1 MGGLC
6 TGATQNLA
14 DLLQSKVVETMLC
27 NSAYLS
33 LLNQSDIE
41 LELLHRTLGISDTL
55 LEYVHN
61 VPPGCG
67 LLKFGDKYIP
77 KDNRLDKESKL
88 YQLFNTNFHEKVEE
102 KRR

>member
-1 MGGLC
+1 MACVPVRRRILQTFC
-6 TGATQNLA
+6 KARSSRRCCATA
-14 DLLQSKVVETMLC
+14 PIC
-27 NSAYLS
+27 P

>member
-1 MGGLC
+1 MIKRPGK
-6 TGATQNLA
+6 
-14 DLLQSKVVETMLC
+14 QSREVQLRAFRGQS